1 MSSSPFGFPP
11 SAHPLLASFAFRHR
25 GKNCLFGVYP
35 STRLYLFL
43 STLSPFH
50 PPLFLPFSL
59 LSCPMFSDLFL
70 SPVSS
75 VASKFRFLSISFKR
89 AHLYYI
95 RLSSILLK
103 SPLDL
108 FFLVWS
114 PFSPVPLPL
123 LSFSLFRLFSLTL
136 SPMRNNKRSTKGETT
151 PRPSVIA
158 PIFAQEV
165 RRQFGRTAHHRP
177 GKVRP
182 DNERPCGR

>member
-11 SAHPLLASFAFRHR
+11 SEHPLLASFAFRHR
-25 GKNCLFGVYP
+25 GKNCLFGIYP

-43 STLSPFH
+43 STPCPFH

-75 VASKFRFLSISFKR
+75 VASKFRFLSISFER
-89 AHLYYI
+89 EHTYIHL
-95 RLSSILLK
+95 SFILLK

-108 FFLVWS
+108 FFLVLWS

-123 LSFSLFRLFSLTL
+123 LSFSLSFAYFL
-136 SPMRNNKRSTKGETT
+136 SRSRQCETT
-151 PRPSVIA
+151 N
-158 PIFAQEV
+158 EV
-165 RRQFGRTAHHRP
+165 QKEKQRP
-177 GKVRP
+177 GRA
-182 DNERPCGR
+182 